1 MILSP
6 TFGEISFT
14 SNVYFVADIAA
25 NHDGSLERA
34 KYLIELAA
42 KSGANAAKFQHFRA
56 EKIVSDRGFSEL
68 GNKIAHQSSWEKS
81 VTEVY
86 KDAELPWE
94 WTDELIQTC
103 HDYGIDFF
111 SAPYDLEAIHFLAPK
126 MPFFKV
132 GSGDITWKQS
142 LETMSAYGKPV
153 FLATGASSLDEV
165 KDAMEILQSYKIDI
179 VLMQCNTNYAID
191 DTKHTFSNVEVL
203 NQYRSLYPEVVIGLS
218 DHSKSHWSTLA
229 SIALGAR
236 VIEKHFT
243 DDCKRL
249 GPDHAFSLDPEEWN
263 EMVTQ
268 SSKILEVLGNGEKKI
283 EYNETESR
291 IVQRRA
297 LRYSGELLSGQT
309 ITLNDLTALR
319 PIPSDGISPMEVE
332 KVIGRRMACN
342 VSKDQLVR
350 WEDFSNDTKV

>member
-14 SNVYFVADIAA
+14 SGVYFVADIAA

-34 KYLIELAA
+34 KQLIALAA

-56 EKIVSDRGFSEL
+56 EKIVSERGFAEL
-68 GNKIAHQSSWEKS
+68 GNKIAHQRSWEKS

-103 HDYGIDFF
+103 RDHGIDFF
-111 SAPYDLEAIHFLAPK
+111 SAPYDLEAIHFLEPK

-142 LETMSAYGKPV
+142 LETMGGYGKPV

-165 KDAMEILQSYKIDI
+165 KRAMEVLQSYDIDI
-179 VLMQCNTNYAID
+179 VLMQCNTNYSID
-191 DTKHTFSNVEVL
+191 NTKHTFSNLAVL
-203 NQYRSLYPEVVIGLS
+203 NEYRNLYPDVVIGLS

-236 VIEKHFT
+236 VVEKHFT
-243 DDCKRL
+243 DDCNRL
-249 GPDHAFSLDPEEWN
+249 GPDHAFSLDPQEWN
-263 EMVTQ
+263 DMVEQ
-268 SSKILEVLGNGEKKI
+268 SSRILEVLGDGQKKV

-297 LRYSGELLSGQT
+297 LRYSQDLLPGQT
-309 ITLNDLTALR
+309 ITPNDLTALR
-319 PIPSDGISPMEVE
+319 PIPVDGISPMEVD
-332 KVIGRRMACN
+332 KVIGGKLVN
-342 VSKDQLVR
+342 HVSKDQLVR
-350 WEDFSNDTKV
+350 WEDFSNDSKV